1 MSSKKDIRMKN
12 KIQFFLSLILVLTI
26 SSLSNAQATMTS
38 ATSKANST
46 IVYVP
51 FDFTTA
57 AEKAKK
63 ASVYIEVKADP
74 AAQQKRDGS
83 NRRQMPRDIEDLFDF
98 GQMFKGFG
106 FDQQPSEGKG
116 SGVIL
121 TSDGYIVTNNHVVKN
136 MDEITIK
143 TYDDRKLIARKVGV
157 DPNTDLALLKVD
169 ANDLSPIEMGNS
181 DALKVGEWVLAVG
194 NPYNLD
200 FTVTSG
206 IVSAKGRN
214 KLNLIQDSK
223 HPIEEFIQ
231 TDAAVNPG
239 NSGGALVDV
248 NGKLVGIN
256 TAIYSPNGSFTGYSF
271 AIPVSIVSRVM
282 KELKETKPQAV
293 AEMDNST
300 ERVGSLGLEVHEIDE
315 ELAKEQKLPSKKGLL
330 INTIQEGSIADY
342 AGLIPGDIIIQ
353 VDGKEVNTFDEL
365 INIRNEGRVG
375 QILQFK
381 VIREKEIKTIPVKL
395 RKRI

>member
-1 MSSKKDIRMKN
+1 MKN
-12 KIQFFLSLILVLTI
+12 KIHYLFTLTLVALISWNA
-26 SSLSNAQATMTS
+26 SSQATVTS
-38 ATSKANST
+38 SSGKASTANSNV
-46 IVYVP
+46 VYVP

-63 ASVYIEVKADP
+63 SSVYVEVKTDVAGI
-74 AAQQKRDGS
+74 QKREGI
-83 NRRQMPRDIEDLFDF
+83 RRQQPRELEDLFDF
-98 GQMFKGFG
+98 GQLFPGLKGFG

-116 SGVIL
+116 SGVIIS
-121 TSDGYIVTNNHVVKN
+121 SDGYIVTNNHVVKN
-136 MDEITIK
+136 MDEINIK
-143 TYDDRKLIARKVGV
+143 TYDDRKLVAKVIGV
-157 DPNTDLALLKVD
+157 DKSTDLALLKVD
-169 ANDLSPIEMGNS
+169 ATDLTPIEIGNS

-214 KLNLIQDSK
+214 KLNLIQDDK

-271 AIPVSIVSRVM
+271 AIPVNLMQRVM
-282 KELKETKPQAV
+282 KELRT
-293 AEMDNST
+293 NGSL
-300 ERVGSLGLEVHEIDE
+300 ERVASLGLEVHEIDKD
-315 ELAKEQKLPSKKGLL
+315 LAKEKKLASSKGLL
-330 INTIQEGSIADY
+330 IKTIQEGSIADY
-342 AGLIPGDIIIQ
+342 AGLVPDDIILQ
-353 VDGKEVNTFDEL
+353 VDGKDVNTFDEL
-365 INIRNEGRVG
+365 IAIRDEGRVG
-375 QILQFK
+375 QTLQFMI
-381 VIREKEIKTIPVKL
+381 VRDGETKTVPVKL
-395 RKRI
+395 RKKI

>member
-1 MSSKKDIRMKN
+1 MKN
-12 KIQFFLSLILVLTI
+12 NIHYLFTLTLVALISWNA
-26 SSLSNAQATMTS
+26 SSQATVTS
-38 ATSKANST
+38 SSGKASTANSNV
-46 IVYVP
+46 VYVP

-63 ASVYIEVKADP
+63 SSVYVEVKTDVAGI
-74 AAQQKRDGS
+74 QKREGI
-83 NRRQMPRDIEDLFDF
+83 RRQQPRELEDLFDF
-98 GQMFKGFG
+98 GQLFPGLKGFG

-116 SGVIL
+116 SGVIIS
-121 TSDGYIVTNNHVVKN
+121 SDGYIVTNNHVVKN
-136 MDEITIK
+136 MDEINIK
-143 TYDDRKLIARKVGV
+143 TYDDRKLVAKVIGV
-157 DPNTDLALLKVD
+157 DKSTDLALLKVD
-169 ANDLSPIEMGNS
+169 ATDLTPIEIGNS

-214 KLNLIQDSK
+214 KLNLIQDDK

-271 AIPVSIVSRVM
+271 AIPVNLMQRVM
-282 KELKETKPQAV
+282 KELRT
-293 AEMDNST
+293 NGSL
-300 ERVGSLGLEVHEIDE
+300 ERVASLGLEVHEIDKD
-315 ELAKEQKLPSKKGLL
+315 LAKEKKLASSKGLL
-330 INTIQEGSIADY
+330 IKTIQEGSIADY
-342 AGLIPGDIIIQ
+342 AGLVPDDIILQ
-353 VDGKEVNTFDEL
+353 VDGKDVNTFDEL
-365 INIRNEGRVG
+365 IAIRDEGRVG
-375 QILQFK
+375 QTLQFMI
-381 VIREKEIKTIPVKL
+381 VRDGETKTVPVKL
-395 RKRI
+395 RKKI

>member
-1 MSSKKDIRMKN
+1 MKN
-12 KIQFFLSLILVLTI
+12 KIHYLFTLTLVALISWNA
-26 SSLSNAQATMTS
+26 SSQATVTS
-38 ATSKANST
+38 SSGKASTANSNV
-46 IVYVP
+46 VYVP

-63 ASVYIEVKADP
+63 SSVYVEVKTDVAGI
-74 AAQQKRDGS
+74 QKREGI
-83 NRRQMPRDIEDLFDF
+83 RRQQPRELEDLFDF
-98 GQMFKGFG
+98 GQLFPGLKGFG

-116 SGVIL
+116 SGVIIS
-121 TSDGYIVTNNHVVKN
+121 SDGYIVTNNHVVKN
-136 MDEITIK
+136 MDEINIK
-143 TYDDRKLIARKVGV
+143 TYDDRKLVAKVIGV
-157 DPNTDLALLKVD
+157 DKSTDLALLKVD
-169 ANDLSPIEMGNS
+169 ATDLTPIEIGNS

-214 KLNLIQDSK
+214 KLNLIQDDK

-271 AIPVSIVSRVM
+271 AIPVNLMQRVM
-282 KELKETKPQAV
+282 KELRT
-293 AEMDNST
+293 NGSL
-300 ERVGSLGLEVHEIDE
+300 ERVASLGLEVHEIDKD
-315 ELAKEQKLPSKKGLL
+315 LAKEKKLASSKGLL
-330 INTIQEGSIADY
+330 IKTIQEGSIADY
-342 AGLIPGDIIIQ
+342 AGLVPDDIILQ
-353 VDGKEVNTFDEL
+353 VDGKDVNTFDEL
-365 INIRNEGRVG
+365 IAIRDDGRVG
-375 QILQFK
+375 QTLQFMI
-381 VIREKEIKTIPVKL
+381 VRDGETKTVPVKL
-395 RKRI
+395 RKKI